1 MVEHDAP
8 GATREAYDAVA
19 STYEEMFRDTLRD
32 RPLDRAALDVFAE
45 VVRADGDGRVADLG
59 CGPGH
64 VTAHL
69 DGLGLSA
76 YGVDASPA
84 MIALARRAHP
94 HLRFDVGSMDALDLA
109 DGTLDGVLS
118 RWSVIHL
125 PPDRLPP
132 VLAEFHRVLAPG
144 GHLLIAF
151 SGSEGPEHPTQA
163 FDHAVAPAYR
173 WWPDHLSALL
183 RAHGLTET
191 ARTVRE
197 PEPTD
202 RRQFQE
208 IHLLA
213 RKT

>member
-1 MVEHDAP
+1 MVEHDAS

-32 RPLDRAALDVFAE
+32 RPLDRAALEVFAE
-45 VVRADGDGRVADLG
+45 VVRADGGGRVADLG

-64 VTAHL
+64 ITAHL

-84 MIALARRAHP
+84 MIGLARRAHP

-144 GHLLIAF
+144 GHLLIGF
-151 SGSEGPEHPTQA
+151 SGSEGPEHPTQV

-183 RAHGLTET
+183 RAHGLAET

-197 PEPTD
+197 PEPAD